1 MGVLDF
7 LWQGKPP
14 PSVTTYGTKVD
25 SIPQFMTD
33 YTLGLL
39 SKANAVAS
47 EPYQAYGAARLA
59 NFTPEQTQA
68 FNLPNDSMGMYQP
81 TLNSAIDM
89 TQQGGQYNLAGA
101 AQPYMSAA
109 SQTAPSVV
117 GQYMN
122 PYQNAVVD
130 RIGQLAGRN
139 LRENLMPNVNS
150 NFIRAGQF
158 GSAGQQSAIGNAL
171 RDTQESALA
180 AQSKA
185 LQEGYGAATKAAQD
199 DLSRQSD
206 LAKTAGNIA
215 QNEAA
220 NRLTAGSQMGTLGSM
235 GQTMNLKDIAAQE
248 AVGITKQGL
257 NQKNLDLAYKDFA
270 DQRKYPQDQ
279 LAMLNSLIR
288 GLPYTKSEESSAT
301 GPAASYQAS
310 PLAQLA
316 GAAALGNSFSKFYKE
331 GGEVKRNPNRR
342 SSRGKKRK

>member
-1 MGVLDF
+1 MGILDF
-7 LWQGKPP
+7 LFQGKPP
-14 PSVTTYGTKVD
+14 PSAPTYGTKVEN
-25 SIPQFMTD
+25 IPQFMTD

-47 EPYQAYGAARLA
+47 EPYQAYGGPRLA

-68 FNLPNDSMGMYQP
+68 FDKTSASMGMYQP

-101 AQPYMSAA
+101 AQPYMTAA
-109 SQTAPSVV
+109 SQTAPSVI

-122 PYQNAVVD
+122 PYEDAVVN

-139 LRENLMPNVNS
+139 LRENLMPNVNT

-158 GSAGQQSAIGNAL
+158 GSAGQQAAIGNAL

-180 AQSKA
+180 AQAKA

-220 NRLTAGSQMGTLGSM
+220 NRLTAGSQMGTLGQM
-235 GQTMNLKDIAAQE
+235 GQSMNLKDIAALE
-248 AVGITKQGL
+248 AAGQTKQAL
-257 NQKNLDLAYKDFA
+257 NQKNLDLAYQDFA
-270 DQRKYPQDQ
+270 AQRKYPQEQ

-316 GAAALGNSFSKFYKE
+316 GAAALGSGLKLYKE